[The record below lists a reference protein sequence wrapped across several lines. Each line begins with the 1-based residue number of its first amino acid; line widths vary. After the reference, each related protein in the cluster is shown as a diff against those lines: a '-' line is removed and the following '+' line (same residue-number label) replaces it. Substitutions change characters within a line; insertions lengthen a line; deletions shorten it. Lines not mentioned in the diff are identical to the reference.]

1 MSTVLVVDDEYQIT
15 EILAW
20 ALEDAGYQVKKAANG
35 RKALEVLLEALG
47 EVRIDLVITDYMM
60 PIMNGAELAEAIRS
74 NAQFEAMPVIL
85 MSGAQ
90 ASIGMEKPDLFS
102 AVFVKPF
109 DMNTMVAK
117 VRTLIGSAEAGLETP
132 DLE

>member
-1 MSTVLVVDDEYQIT
+1 MSTVLVVDDEYLIT
-15 EILAW
+15 EILAL

-35 RKALEVLLEALG
+35 RKALELLGELE

-60 PIMNGAELAEAIRS
+60 PIMNGAELAQAIRS
-74 NAQFEAMPVIL
+74 DAQFEVMPVIL

-90 ASIGMEKPDLFS
+90 ANIGMEKPDLFS

-109 DMNTMVAK
+109 DMDTMVAK